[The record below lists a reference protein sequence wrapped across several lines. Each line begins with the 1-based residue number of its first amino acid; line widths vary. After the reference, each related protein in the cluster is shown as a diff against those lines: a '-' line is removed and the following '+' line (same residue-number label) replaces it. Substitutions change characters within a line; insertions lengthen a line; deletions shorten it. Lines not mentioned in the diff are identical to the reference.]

1 MPSDCHVLFLF
12 THLIDV
18 YVVLIVIAMKLK
30 VNIFVCFKKLS
41 TLITPYSAEEL
52 FMSIHQHQ
60 PTLTSVY

>member
-1 MPSDCHVLFLF
+1 M
-12 THLIDV
+12 DV